1 MIHREQI
8 SELAD
13 GRLCGEA
20 FVQAVEAAV
29 SDDDAR
35 ATWHAYHLVGDTLR
49 SSDLAR
55 CDVKNHFM
63 ARLQA
68 RLQAEDASTAS
79 AMAMS
84 VVAVELAARVQPGV
98 QPTAQFDRTAEPA
111 NAAVYRWRMVAALAS
126 VAAVSVL
133 GWSLLR
139 GGADDASPAL
149 ASVVPASGTVG
160 VGVRVGTATPNPS
173 AAPDQNTP
181 AFMIRDANLDALLAA
196 HKQFG
201 GTSALQAPAGFLR
214 NATFDGAGR

>member
-1 MIHREQI
+1 MDKTTIHRQQI

-13 GRLCGEA
+13 GRLRGEA

-68 RLQAEDASTAS
+68 RLQVEDASTSS
-79 AMAMS
+79 AMVMS
-84 VVAVELAARVQPGV
+84 VVAVELAARAQTGV
-98 QPTAQFDRTAEPA
+98 QPRAQFDRTAEPA

-126 VAAVSVL
+126 VASVAAVSVL

-139 GGADDASPAL
+139 GGADDATPAL
-149 ASVVPASGTVG
+149 ASVVPAS
-160 VGVRVGTATPNPS
+160 APSSLS
-173 AAPDQNTP
+173 AAPDQNPP
-181 AFMIRDANLDALLAA
+181 AVMIRDANLDALLAA

>member
-1 MIHREQI
+1 MVGDMDKTRIHRQQI

-13 GRLCGEA
+13 GRLRGEA

-68 RLQAEDASTAS
+68 RLKTEDASTAS

-84 VVAVELAARVQPGV
+84 VVAVELAARAQTGV
-98 QPTAQFDRTAEPA
+98 QPRAQFDRTAEPA

-139 GGADDASPAL
+139 GGADDATPAL
-149 ASVVPASGTVG
+149 ASVVPAS
-160 VGVRVGTATPNPS
+160 APPSLS
-173 AAPDQNTP
+173 AAPDQNPP
-181 AFMIRDANLDALLAA
+181 AVMIRDANLDALLAA